1 MSDPDKPEIGNVI
14 GYRILRLAALLAHE
28 AKQSTKQLVDLPQA
42 SWRVLIQLAAGGEQN
57 PNVIALELALKR
69 SHVSQAARELQKRG
83 LVKERADAVDG
94 RRVLLSLTAAGR
106 KFVERGTLAF
116 APRREKLLAGLTPA
130 ERRSLDSA
138 LARIT
143 ANAERMVADAVDG
156 GDA

>member
-1 MSDPDKPEIGNVI
+1 MNDPDKPEIGSVI

-69 SHVSQAARELQKRG
+69 SHVTQAVRELHKRG
-83 LVKERADAVDG
+83 FIRERADAEDG

-116 APRREKLLAGLTPA
+116 APRREKLLAGLSPV
-130 ERRSLDSA
+130 ERRSLDVA

-143 ANAERMVADAVDG
+143 ANAERMVAEADDS